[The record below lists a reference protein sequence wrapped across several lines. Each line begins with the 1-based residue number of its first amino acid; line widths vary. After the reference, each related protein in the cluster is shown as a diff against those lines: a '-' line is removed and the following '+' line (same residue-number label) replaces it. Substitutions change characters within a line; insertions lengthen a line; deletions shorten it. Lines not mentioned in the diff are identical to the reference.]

1 MQVRNSITLIGN
13 LGSDPKTATLPSGTQ
28 VTEFSLA
35 TNDYYRDREGNR
47 QTRTEWHRV
56 KAFGKLAELFDQY
69 LERGSQVAI
78 VGSMRYNKWIDKYD
92 QTRITAEVVADSF
105 TFLSPGKTQEAAEQE
120 AALVAEPE
128 PAKPAPKRA
137 KRSATKKAKA
147 VATAPADGDDLP
159 F

>member
-13 LGSDPKTATLPSGTQ
+13 LGNDPKSTTLPSGTLA
-28 VTEFSLA
+28 TEFSLA

-56 KAFGKLAELFDQY
+56 KAYGKLAELFSQY
-69 LERGSQVAI
+69 LEQGAQVAI

-120 AALVAEPE
+120 ATLVAEPE
-128 PAKPAPKRA
+128 PAKPARKRT
-137 KRSATKKAKA
+137 KRSAAKKANPTA
-147 VATAPADGDDLP
+147 ATPAEGDDLP